1 MPLLATP
8 WDSRARGPNTG
19 SPTGRPG
26 DKAHCPQTRGRYFR
40 AKLAPAAGDGESPPS
55 PRNPGKG
62 GNEGKTGGE
71 YRMRGKSQS
80 PEWAQDLGEENMYK
94 LTLM

>member
-1 MPLLATP
+1 MIANVEEEFEFLMLEFCLF
-8 WDSRARGPNTG
+8 NF
-19 SPTGRPG
+19 
-26 DKAHCPQTRGRYFR
+26 QY
-40 AKLAPAAGDGESPPS
+40 SPPS